1 MWAERGWIN
10 GRPSLSLSTPPLAS
24 ISEWWR
30 SCEHLLF
37 GPSLPHRSNN
47 NKKNQPGLACCY
59 GATPHPPPP
68 PGLHHHHLY
77 YYYYYY
83 YSTFAADQ
91 LSSSLLL
98 SSLDGALLPGT
109 NAEERGIT
117 KLKSSSIRRL
127 DTAEKVEPRRGDTVL
142 SPSPTRYL
150 IYGVPVRVP
159 RTCLFLIG
167 PGALPFLSQLTVVK
181 DKRKLFFFKY
191 IRVYEKKQE
200 IVLKYDRNKGMSF
213 KVLFFVFIL
222 HRDEFPAQLMIC
234 QPVLNLS

>member
-1 MWAERGWIN
+1 MAFSWAPAFWTIS
-10 GRPSLSLSTPPLAS
+10 PSL
-24 ISEWWR
+24 IKQQQQQQ
-30 SCEHLLF
+30 
-37 GPSLPHRSNN
+37 
-47 NKKNQPGLACCY
+47 KKNQPGLACCY
-59 GATPHPPPP
+59 GATPHPHPP

-91 LSSSLLL
+91 LSSSLLP

-109 NAEERGIT
+109 NDEERGIT

-127 DTAEKVEPRRGDTVL
+127 DTAEKVEPRRGNAVL

-167 PGALPFLSQLTVVK
+167 SGALPFLSQLTVVK
-181 DKRKLFFFKY
+181 DKRKLFFLIY
-191 IRVYEKKQE
+191 TCIWKK
-200 IVLKYDRNKGMSF
+200 KRSKKSF
-213 KVLFFVFIL
+213 
-222 HRDEFPAQLMIC
+222 
-234 QPVLNLS
+234 